1 MSIRRT
7 ALVPA
12 LAALTLAG
20 SLLGASAPAF
30 AATAPATPAGSTP
43 ATSTASSGPAPA
55 SGPKSDGAHG
65 ICLRA
70 TKVEARITRD
80 LARLN
85 GPATEVGSVARLSK
99 RVEDAQTAGHSAIQK
114 YLQDRLTYRE
124 SLVPTLQ
131 QRQSDLVPVNT
142 WCAANGNGK
151 GQ

>member
-7 ALVPA
+7 AAVPGLVALA
-12 LAALTLAG
+12 LAA

-30 AATAPATPAGSTP
+30 AAATPAPVTTRT
-43 ATSTASSGPAPA
+43 ATGP
-55 SGPKSDGAHG
+55 SSDGAHG

-70 TKVEARITRD
+70 TRVEARITRD

-85 GPATEVGSVARLSK
+85 GPATEIGSVARLSK
-99 RVEDAQTAGHSAIQK
+99 RVSDAQSAGQTAIQK
-114 YLQDRLTYRE
+114 YLQDRLTYRQ
-124 SLVPTLQ
+124 SLVPMLQ
-131 QRQSDLVPVNT
+131 TRQSDLVSVNS

>member
-7 ALVPA
+7 AVVPGLVA
-12 LAALTLAG
+12 LALAG

-30 AATAPATPAGSTP
+30 AATGAPA
-43 ATSTASSGPAPA
+43 ASASPAP
-55 SGPKSDGAHG
+55 GPKSDGAHG

-70 TKVEARITRD
+70 GRVEKRIVRD
-80 LARLN
+80 LDRLN
-85 GPATEVGSVARLSK
+85 GPATEVGSIARLSK
-99 RVEDAQTAGHSAIQK
+99 RVQDAQSAGHAAIEK
-114 YLQDRLTYRE
+114 YLQDRLTYRQ

-131 QRQSDLVPVNT
+131 QRQSDLASVNT